1 MESSGLDFSGCQ
13 GRTEEMLKSYCA
25 STGKYYEVF
34 IPAKPM
40 VGQNNSPVINIYQK
54 T

>member
-13 GRTEEMLKSYCA
+13 GRTEEMLKSCCV

-40 VGQNNSPVINIYQK
+40 VGQNNSPVIKIYQK